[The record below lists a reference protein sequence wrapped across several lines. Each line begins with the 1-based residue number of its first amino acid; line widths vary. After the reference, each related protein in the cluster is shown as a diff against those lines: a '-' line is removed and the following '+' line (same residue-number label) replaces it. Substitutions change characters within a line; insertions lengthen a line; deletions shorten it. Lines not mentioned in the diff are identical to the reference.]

1 MIPKINLEQWAA
13 FKAVVDEGS
22 FAKAAEALNKSQS
35 AVSYAIA
42 KLEEQLPTPVLTQQ
56 GRKAVLTE
64 AGKQLYRHAT
74 DLLAQAAT
82 IENTAKYLASGWE
95 SEVTIAVDALF
106 SMGAVFCALQ
116 HFSVSSP
123 QTRLRILETTL
134 SGTEEALLGRKA
146 DLVLTGT
153 IPPGF
158 SGTRLGEVSMIPVVG
173 QQHPLVQLMQQSG
186 PITEQEL
193 GRHRQI
199 VLRDTGTKR
208 EQSSG
213 WLRAEQRWTV
223 THAAT
228 SIEAVKNGLGFAFLP
243 KEKILQELEAGSLIE
258 VALAEKMERF
268 ISLYLIKTER
278 QNAGPATQAIAQ
290 QLVERYGKP
299 QPKCVT

>member
-1 MIPKINLEQWAA
+1 MIPKISLEQWAA

-56 GRKAVLTE
+56 GRRAALTE

-290 QLVERYGKP
+290 QLIERYGKP
-299 QPKCVT
+299 QPECVT

>member
-1 MIPKINLEQWAA
+1 MIPKISLEQWAA

-290 QLVERYGKP
+290 QLIERYGKP
-299 QPKCVT
+299 HPKCVT

>member
-1 MIPKINLEQWAA
+1 MTPKISLEQWAA
-13 FKAVVDEGS
+13 FKAVIDEGS

-290 QLVERYGKP
+290 QLIERYGKP

>member
-1 MIPKINLEQWAA
+1 MIPKISLEQWAA

-186 PITEQEL
+186 PVTEQEL

-290 QLVERYGKP
+290 QLIERYGKP

>member
-1 MIPKINLEQWAA
+1 MIPKISLEQWAA

-158 SGTRLGEVSMIPVVG
+158 SGKRLGEVSMIPVVG

-278 QNAGPATQAIAQ
+278 QNAGPATTGYCSTIN
-290 QLVERYGKP
+290 
-299 QPKCVT
+299 

>member
-1 MIPKINLEQWAA
+1 MIPKISLEQWAA

-213 WLRAEQRWTV
+213 WLDRKSV
-223 THAAT
+223 
-228 SIEAVKNGLGFAFLP
+228 V
-243 KEKILQELEAGSLIE
+243 
-258 VALAEKMERF
+258 
-268 ISLYLIKTER
+268 
-278 QNAGPATQAIAQ
+278 
-290 QLVERYGKP
+290 
-299 QPKCVT
+299 

>member
-1 MIPKINLEQWAA
+1 MIPKISLEQWAA

>member
-1 MIPKINLEQWAA
+1 MTPKISLEQWAA

-290 QLVERYGKP
+290 QLIERYGKP

>member
-1 MIPKINLEQWAA
+1 MIPKISLEQWAA

-56 GRKAVLTE
+56 GRRAALTE

-290 QLVERYGKP
+290 QLIERYGKP